1 MVNTIQ
7 GDTFNLMFTVSG
19 EIDQI
24 DRLIFSS
31 ADLGVVQDL
40 EKQNAKQYL
49 LEIDAAKT
57 KNWKIGEA
65 TFDIT
70 VVFSN
75 THVRTIKYNEGIQV
89 LKKTNR
95 VN

>member
-57 KNWKIGEA
+57 KN
-65 TFDIT
+65 
-70 VVFSN
+70 
-75 THVRTIKYNEGIQV
+75 
-89 LKKTNR
+89 
-95 VN
+95 